1 MRKVTDDIIYVGV
14 DDTDIDLF
22 ESQFEV
28 PNGMCY
34 NSYLIKDEKT
44 VLMDSVDKR
53 KTKEWLKNVEEA
65 LNGRTLD
72 YFVIS
77 HLEPDHSSSIGV
89 LLEKYPDVKIIGNSK
104 TFELL
109 PQFFTIDDLESKKIV
124 VDEITEFSSGK
135 HEYKFF
141 MAPMVHWPEVMFTYD
156 SYDKVLFSADAFGK
170 FGAIDTD
177 EEWSCEARRYYFNI
191 VGKYGAQV
199 QNILKKVGS
208 LDIKIICALH
218 GPILTENLE
227 YYINL
232 YDIWSKYEV
241 ESDGVFIAYASIHGN
256 TEKVALKLKEIL
268 EEKGCPKVAISDITR
283 DDMHEAVEDS
293 FRYGKVVFAASSYNF
308 KVFPP
313 MEYLLNLLKD
323 KNYQKRK
330 VALIENGTWAP
341 SAAKTMRE
349 IISGMK
355 DVEIIEPVVTI
366 KTTMN
371 EKNVEELN
379 VLAEELLK

>member
-65 LNGRTLD
+65 LNGRPLD